1 MNSIA
6 VTKPDMAVVRR
17 DRLGLSLFGL
27 LALAFGNEISSR
39 STWNAGWYR
48 EVPLDLLEQEE
59 AAPAVP
65 TNAEPVQI
73 KVDVKG
79 MLEKLQK
86 EQPSVHHLTKTEER
100 ILERVYLLERRI
112 ERQTSVYP
120 HMTVHLEPIQ
130 RVQQAG
136 PHPHGGNAGSEKE
149 RSQLEEEKRSF
160 QSGGAVA
167 KVEKQLIRMLQNG
180 VQSDRGR
187 TAMRVTQL
195 ESLGQLSAPLTPLV
209 FSTSAPSEGGW
220 APRWQE
226 EHPGFPQ
233 KGTQQEHAPAAGSI
247 LLPDLL
253 RQRRKQAADDSELLA
268 LHADDGL
275 LHRTATGEQPQG
287 VAGVQRRNDGMRELV
302 QRLDRAVDQAIARSQ
317 THSPGNSRAASRQE
331 KPIDR
336 IQDIDLNREAS
347 SRAINR
353 PTVQAIGDMQPLA
366 QHPNASAIAVQD
378 GLKQPDSVVQASRLA
393 ASTPQTDGPAGTV
406 AGEQIPYAAQAF
418 GADGAGQMA
427 RPIRHTDAMSQT
439 TEEELYHRQEQALEA
454 QSGSSTAVKTDA
466 QLRTD
471 TVSSPQSH
479 DNTRTVQTVRAERA
493 TAEQA
498 SNAKPQPQQGNTK
511 KAQSDS
517 GGAAKTHTQPQTD
530 AVPSTP
536 SQHDPRTVQVIA
548 KERAEVERSTSEEL
562 HYRQEAEPSAQPSG
576 SVAAKEHIQ
585 PQTDAVPR
593 TPSQHDPRTV
603 QVTAKERAEMERS
616 TSEALHY
623 RQEAE
628 PAAQPS
634 GSVAAKEHIQPQ
646 TDVVSRIPSQHDP
659 RTVQAIAKEHAAV
672 QMTSE
677 ALHYRQDASPEARL
691 DSSAA
696 AKAHAPVQAD
706 AIPRTPSHNGTRSAQ
721 MTDRGRTMETAR
733 VTEIRDDRTPHGHQ
747 IGQKAFDESV
757 IEDKSSASH
766 TSALGE
772 SKQNVSQTVRAVAR
786 PAETKTVQPAEILQH
801 RTPIDESMVLQ
812 PADAN
817 QSNKQTMRSVAKRTV
832 SPMTGHPV
840 QAHRSS
846 PMRPYRA
853 AETVLRPIA
862 STQQAMQAIGR
873 TGGSPAEPVSPAFGG
888 ETLTYLP
895 VQNETAA
902 ATHAAE
908 TAAALHQNTAQL
920 PDWAQRF
927 LQQPMQPTS
936 TAQQGS
942 AVQHPTAV
950 GAQPPTAS
958 RTAAQQIEW
967 TAPNAVSPAAS
978 IVYAEHKPQPA
989 QPQPQA
995 MRLSDSELHRA
1006 ADKVYRIIE
1015 ERLRKEL
1022 RRSGK

>member
-100 ILERVYLLERRI
+100 ILERIYLLERRI

-585 PQTDAVPR
+585 PQTD
-593 TPSQHDPRTV
+593 
-603 QVTAKERAEMERS
+603 
-616 TSEALHY
+616 
-623 RQEAE
+623 
-628 PAAQPS
+628 
-634 GSVAAKEHIQPQ
+634 
-646 TDVVSRIPSQHDP
+646 VVSRIPSQHDP
-659 RTVQAIAKEHAAV
+659 RTAQAIAKEHAAEV

-691 DSSAA
+691 NSGDT

-706 AIPRTPSHNGTRSAQ
+706 AIPRTPSHDGTRSAQ